1 MNRLQIDLEAWECAP
16 CPIVTDHV
24 DLNEAEKELYS
35 VMRCMHGYDDNEMK
49 EYLQGM
55 GDELKREVFLDR
67 LNEEE
72 EAMILRWG
80 GYYAEDEQPTLYEIL
95 TDGSLTKSEMA
106 DNAIEVI
113 DRNIYERETL
123 MQLVEMARDAKSNCP
138 YTDVQYY
145 VERYASRTLDR
156 LCDRI
161 ALRLTCK

>member
-1 MNRLQIDLEAWECAP
+1 MNRIKINLTDWECAA
-16 CPIVTDHV
+16 CPIITDHV
-24 DLNEAEKELYS
+24 DLNEAEKELYA
-35 VMRCMHGYDDNEMK
+35 VMSGMYGYDDTEIE

-55 GDELKREVFLDR
+55 GNGRKREIFLDR

-72 EAMILRWG
+72 EAVILRWG
-80 GYYAEDEQPTLYEIL
+80 GYYAEDEQPTLYAIL
-95 TDGSLTKSEMA
+95 TDSSLTKSEMA
-106 DNAIEVI
+106 DNAIQVI

-123 MQLVEMARDAKSNCP
+123 IQLVEMARDAKSNCP
-138 YTDVQYY
+138 YVDVQYY